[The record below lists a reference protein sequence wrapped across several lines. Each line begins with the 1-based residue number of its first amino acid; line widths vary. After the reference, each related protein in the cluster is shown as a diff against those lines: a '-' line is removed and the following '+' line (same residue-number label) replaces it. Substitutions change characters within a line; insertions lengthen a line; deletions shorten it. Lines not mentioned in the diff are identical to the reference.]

1 MIQQE
6 PLLRAEGQS
15 ARINECWLS
24 EGQASYLEKPKDR
37 LVHLVEERNALYEKS
52 GSAGS
57 GFLSRG
63 NPKID
68 WALTSV
74 QRALAKPDCV
84 IEQGAQW
91 K

>member
-1 MIQQE
+1 M
-6 PLLRAEGQS
+6 LGSMNVGS
-15 ARINECWLS
+15 AKA
-24 EGQASYLEKPKDR
+24 QACYFEKPEDQ
-37 LVHLVEERNALYEKS
+37 LTHLVEEHSALYEKS

-68 WALTSV
+68 WALTSW
-74 QRALAKPDCV
+74 QWALAKPDCV

>member
-1 MIQQE
+1 M
-6 PLLRAEGQS
+6 LGSMNVGS
-15 ARINECWLS
+15 AKA
-24 EGQASYLEKPKDR
+24 QACYFEKPEDQ
-37 LVHLVEERNALYEKS
+37 LTHLVEEHSALYEKS

>member
-37 LVHLVEERNALYEKS
+37 LAHLVEERNALYEKS

-63 NPKID
+63 NPTDRLGSHKRS
-68 WALTSV
+68 T
-74 QRALAKPDCV
+74 
-84 IEQGAQW
+84 GAC
-91 K
+91 KARLRH